1 LVATIT
7 LDTIVAYDTI
17 IAFVIPIITMLTS
30 SYSIWR
36 EEKLWNVVYSME
48 YTFQIY
54 LLFLYCHSCINLL
67 VFILRENCSVLVSY
81 I

>member
-1 LVATIT
+1 MTMDHTITIVTLTLVATIT

-17 IAFVIPIITMLTS
+17 IAFVIPMITMLTS

-48 YTFQIY
+48 YTFQTY
-54 LLFLYCHSCINLL
+54 LLFLYCH
-67 VFILRENCSVLVSY
+67 
-81 I
+81 